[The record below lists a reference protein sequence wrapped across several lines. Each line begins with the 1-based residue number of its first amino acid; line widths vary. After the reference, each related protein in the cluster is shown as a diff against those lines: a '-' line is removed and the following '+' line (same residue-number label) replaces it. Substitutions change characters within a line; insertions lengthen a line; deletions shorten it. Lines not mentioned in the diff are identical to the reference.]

1 MDMAPT
7 KSQLEKKEFEKILK
21 EYGLDD
27 YVDKGICKGHCRRC
41 KANRMTRGR
50 NHPNWD
56 IMFWQSI
63 YSTGEFERSHRWQ
76 DRGQQL
82 EDITQFEMGMNN
94 RMFRSKHS
102 K

>member
-1 MDMAPT
+1 MDWAKM
-7 KSQLEKKEFEKILK
+7 FR
-21 EYGLDD
+21 EYGI
-27 YVDKGICKGHCRRC
+27 VDTVKKGVCGGNCRRC

-82 EDITQFEMGMNN
+82 EDITQLEMGMNN
-94 RMFRSKHS
+94 RIFKSRHS

>member
-1 MDMAPT
+1 MAPT
-7 KSQLEKKEFEKILK
+7 ESQLAKKEFEKTLK
-21 EYGLDD
+21 EYGLDG

-50 NHPNWD
+50 NHPNWE

-63 YSTGEFERSHRWQ
+63 YSSGEFERSHRFQ

-82 EDITQFEMGMNN
+82 EDITQFEMGLNN
-94 RMFRSKHS
+94 RKFRK
-102 K
+102 KYRI